1 MNILVVSQYF
11 YPENFRIN
19 DVAAALE
26 KMAACPELY
35 REKGRKGRRYF
46 EEHFTLRQF
55 MERLDE
61 LIRQLTEADE
71 GTGKR

>member
-1 MNILVVSQYF
+1 M
-11 YPENFRIN
+11 
-19 DVAAALE
+19 AAALE